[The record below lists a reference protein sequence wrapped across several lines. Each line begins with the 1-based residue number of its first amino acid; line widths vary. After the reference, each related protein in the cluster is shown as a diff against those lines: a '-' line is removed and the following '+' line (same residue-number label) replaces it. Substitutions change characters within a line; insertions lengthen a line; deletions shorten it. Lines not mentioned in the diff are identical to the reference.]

1 VLVDGGGATEYQG
14 SIDDYIDLVLGR
26 NQPSEGSK
34 PKQPK
39 HDRKAAAQ
47 AREDA
52 RELKKAAADAEA
64 TSARLL
70 AQCSAIDRAMFDP
83 ASAPA
88 ELASMTMSELS
99 RRRAKVAAEL
109 EAAEARWL
117 ELGEK
122 LERIAA

>member
-1 VLVDGGGATEYQG
+1 MRLGSAATALLLG
-14 SIDDYIDLVLGR
+14 CLVLPTAACQQRPVDTGFALPPPGAR
-26 NQPSEGSK
+26 PAPIILFFEL
-34 PKQPK
+34 
-39 HDRKAAAQ
+39 DRA
-47 AREDA
+47 D
-52 RELKKAAADAEA
+52 LSADAEA